1 MADVRGAGWLILV
14 VRPLD
19 LAMRNH
25 TQSKISVHGFS
36 MNRFAY
42 CLDTVSLLL
51 LALYPFADTYFGNRT
66 IMGVAF
72 VITIVVLLLCLLT
85 QRTVRNRWL
94 PFLIAFVLLVIHGL
108 FVPHL

>member
-1 MADVRGAGWLILV
+1 
-14 VRPLD
+14 
-19 LAMRNH
+19 
-25 TQSKISVHGFS
+25 

-51 LALYPFADTYFGNRT
+51 LALYSFADTHFGNRT

-94 PFLIAFVLLVIHGL
+94 PFLIAFILLVIHGL

>member
-1 MADVRGAGWLILV
+1 
-14 VRPLD
+14 
-19 LAMRNH
+19 MRSH
-25 TQSKISVHGFS
+25 TPSKFSIHGLS
-36 MNRFAY
+36 LNRFAY
-42 CLDTVSLLL
+42 YLAAVSLLL
-51 LALYPFADTYFGNRT
+51 LALYPFADTYFGNRK

-94 PFLIAFVLLVIHGL
+94 PFLIAFILLMVHGL

>member
-1 MADVRGAGWLILV
+1 
-14 VRPLD
+14 
-19 LAMRNH
+19 
-25 TQSKISVHGFS
+25 

-66 IMGVAF
+66 IMGVAL

-94 PFLIAFVLLVIHGL
+94 PFLIAFILLVIHGL